1 MGRPKYEYLGLEFP
15 MGDQKLDEE
24 KIKRIRQMIR
34 SEFPN
39 LCTPG
44 AAENGNLPAA
54 ASQR

>member
-1 MGRPKYEYLGLEFP
+1 

-24 KIKRIRQMIR
+24 KLGRIHKMIR

-39 LCTPG
+39 LRAPG
-44 AAENGNLPAA
+44 TTENGNLQSA